1 MFLCSVPY
9 ALAGSGP
16 RGRREPSI
24 GAKPGDAV
32 SKQSVLVVA
41 KEDVIA
47 ALLGAMVELDG
58 LHPIFPTADERPVD
72 TIRRLCPALLL
83 LDGEHEL
90 AWDSTAM
97 RAVRDLGVRTL
108 LVSALRSQQEL
119 DLLAARHDVPS
130 LALPVRFHEF
140 ASEVGKLISPPIP

>member
-1 MFLCSVPY
+1 M
-9 ALAGSGP
+9 A
-16 RGRREPSI
+16 
-24 GAKPGDAV
+24 
-32 SKQSVLVVA
+32 KQSVLVVA
-41 KEDVIA
+41 KEEVIS

-58 LHPIFPTADERPVD
+58 LQPVFPSADERPVD
-72 TIRRLCPALLL
+72 TIRRLCPVLLL

-97 RAVRDLGVRTL
+97 RIVRELGVRTL

-119 DLLAARHDVPS
+119 DQLAARYDVSS

-140 ASEVGKLISPPIP
+140 ASEVGKLIAPPMR